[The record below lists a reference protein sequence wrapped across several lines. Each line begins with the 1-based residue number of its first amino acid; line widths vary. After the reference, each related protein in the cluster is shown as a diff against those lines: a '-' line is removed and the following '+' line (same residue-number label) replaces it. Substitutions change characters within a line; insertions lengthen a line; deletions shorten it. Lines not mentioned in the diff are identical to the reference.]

1 MKEIYKAS
9 PLIMFLIGCL
19 LWYKPNYSKLHS
31 LLGNGLFFS
40 LTTLILAL
48 LPAVI
53 IYFVKKKNNQ
63 DLLNQ
68 EIIDGENSTT
78 VKIPFYPIWSKINL
92 FVGLSLIIFVFILRN
107 YIYK

>member
-68 EIIDGENSTT
+68 EIIDGENSTL
-78 VKIPFYPIWSKINL
+78 VKTPFYPIWSKINL
-92 FVGLSLIIFVFILRN
+92 FVGLSLVILLLFTR
-107 YIYK
+107 IYS